1 MWQINYFRLP
11 SPIPQPLHQGQGG
24 AAKKAPACGSS
35 GKYAAQN
42 LNRPEKCEIG
52 HHPNLLHQKHENPLE
67 RDRNSPDQT
76 FCAGLIQ
83 ICSCWMGL
91 PDMFQPTNNSI
102 FTKTEQ
108 ILGTII
114 LQLVFRSQRRLF
126 VFWRKKI
133 MFLYLWGSV
142 CVTGQGTDWE
152 TYWLSRASIPDK
164 TTQNNPIP
172 EHRYLTVG
180 NNPLPCQ
187 RFFPSLL
194 ISPFHKDTIISK
206 NIIMP

>member
-1 MWQINYFRLP
+1 MIPCDRLIISDSLLP
-11 SPIPQPLHQGQGG
+11 FHNRYIKVKVAQL
-24 AAKKAPACGSS
+24 KTCGSS
-35 GKYAAQN
+35 GKYAQN

-52 HHPNLLHQKHENPLE
+52 HRPNLLHQKHENPLE

-114 LQLVFRSQRRLF
+114 LQLVFRSQRRAL
-126 VFWRKKI
+126 
-133 MFLYLWGSV
+133 V
-142 CVTGQGTDWE
+142 CIFKEIYFPCFCICEALCVWQDREQIGRLTD
-152 TYWLSRASIPDK
+152 LA
-164 TTQNNPIP
+164 
-172 EHRYLTVG
+172 EHRYLTKQ
-180 NNPLPCQ
+180 PKTTRSQSIDTWLSETTP
-187 RFFPSLL
+187 FPANVSFQAFLFLL
-194 ISPFHKDTIISK
+194 FTKTQS
-206 NIIMP
+206 